1 MSRPQAGEDLRAQ
14 RRDFWFEA
22 GVGFAAF
29 TVPLLIRGLVGSCRV
44 TLQNRHLLEQ
54 ALGGEPFIG
63 VVWHEHLIFLANVF
77 RGTGFTILVSR
88 SRDGEIGTRIAHRLG
103 LRTVRGS
110 SSRGGEEALGEIV
123 ELARGGTSIGFIAD
137 GPRGPRREMKLGA
150 VIAAKLSGRP
160 IVPITCAMRRAVRLN
175 SWDRMQIPLPFTH
188 LVARAGDPIH
198 VPADA
203 SRADCER
210 IRGEVQAE
218 MLKLEEITAAS
229 L

>member
-1 MSRPQAGEDLRAQ
+1 MNREDGRRAQ
-14 RRDFWFEA
+14 RRDFWFEV

-29 TVPLLIRGLVGSCRV
+29 AAPLLIRGLVGSCRV
-44 TLQNRHLLEQ
+44 TLRSAHLLEQ
-54 ALGGEPFIG
+54 AKGGEPFIG
-63 VVWHEHLIFLANVF
+63 VVWHEHLIFLASVF

-88 SRDGEIGTRIAHRLG
+88 SRDGELGARIAHRLG

-123 ELARGGTSIGFIAD
+123 EVARGGASVGFIAD

-160 IVPITCAMRRAVRLN
+160 IVPIVCSMRRAVRLN
-175 SWDRMQIPLPFTH
+175 SWDRMQIPLPFTRI
-188 LVARAGDPIH
+188 VGNAGDPIH

-203 SRADCER
+203 SRAECER
-210 IRGEVQAE
+210 IRQQVQEE
-218 MLKLEEITAAS
+218 MLNVEEIASAAP
-229 L
+229 

>member
-1 MSRPQAGEDLRAQ
+1 MNRPEAGETFRTR
-14 RRDFWFEA
+14 RRDFWFEV

-29 TVPLLIRGLVGSCRV
+29 TVPLLIRGLVGSCRA
-44 TLQNRHLLEQ
+44 TLRNPHLLEQ
-54 ALGGEPFIG
+54 AKGGEPFIG

-88 SRDGEIGTRIAHRLG
+88 SRDGELGARIAERLG

-123 ELARGGTSIGFIAD
+123 DLARGGTSIGFIAD

-175 SWDRMQIPLPFTH
+175 SWDRMQIPLPFTRI
-188 LVARAGDPIH
+188 VANAGDPIH

-210 IRGEVQAE
+210 IRGEIVEE
-218 MLKLEEITAAS
+218 MLKLEEIAHAS

>member
-1 MSRPQAGEDLRAQ
+1 VSREDGRRAQ
-14 RRDFWFEA
+14 RRDFWFEV
-22 GVGFAAF
+22 GVGFAAC
-29 TVPLLIRGLVGSCRV
+29 VAPLFIRGLVGSCRA
-44 TLQNRHLLEQ
+44 TLGNAHLLDE
-54 ALGGEPFIG
+54 ARRGESFIG
-63 VVWHEHLIFLANVF
+63 VVWHEHLIYLANVF

-123 ELARGGTSIGFIAD
+123 DLVRNGMSVAFIAD

-160 IVPITCAMRRAVRLN
+160 IVPITCAMHRSVRLN
-175 SWDRMQIPLPFTH
+175 SWDRMQIPFPFT
-188 LVARAGDPIH
+188 RIISWAGDPMY
-198 VPADA
+198 VPVDA

-210 IRGEVQAE
+210 IRGEVEAE
-218 MLKLEEITAAS
+218 MLKLEERAAAQ

>member
-1 MSRPQAGEDLRAQ
+1 VSQPQAEEDLRAG

-44 TLQNRHLLEQ
+44 TLQNSHLLEQ
-54 ALGGEPFIG
+54 ALSGEPFIG
-63 VVWHEHLIFLANVF
+63 TVWHEDLIFLANVF
-77 RGTGFTILVSR
+77 RGTGFVVLVSR

-110 SSRGGEEALGEIV
+110 SSRGGEEALGAIV
-123 ELARGGTSIGFIAD
+123 DLARGGATVAFIAD
-137 GPRGPRREMKLGA
+137 GPRGPRRELKLGA
-150 VIAAKLSGRP
+150 VMAAKLSGRP
-160 IVPITCAMRRAVRLN
+160 IVPIACSMRRCIRLN
-175 SWDRMQIPLPFTH
+175 SWDRMRIPLPFTRI
-188 LVARAGDPIH
+188 VARAGDPLH

-203 SRADCER
+203 SRAECER
-210 IRGEVQAE
+210 IRQQVQEE
-218 MLKLEEITAAS
+218 MLKLEEIAAAS

>member
-1 MSRPQAGEDLRAQ
+1 VSRPEAAESDRTR
-14 RRDFWFEA
+14 RRDFWFEV

-29 TVPLLIRGLVGSCRV
+29 AAPLLIRGLVGSCRA
-44 TLQNRHLLEQ
+44 TLRNAHLLAQ
-54 ALGGEPFIG
+54 AKGGEPFIG
-63 VVWHEHLIFLANVF
+63 VVWHEHLIFFADVF

-123 ELARGGTSIGFIAD
+123 DLARGGTSIGFIAD
-137 GPRGPRREMKLGA
+137 GPRGPRRELKLGA

-160 IVPITCAMRRAVRLN
+160 IVPIACAMRRAVRLN
-175 SWDRMQIPLPFTH
+175 SWDRMQIPLPFTRI
-188 LVARAGDPIH
+188 VGNAGEPIH

-210 IRGEVQAE
+210 IRREVEQE
-218 MLKLEEITAAS
+218 MLKVEAIAAAS

>member
-1 MSRPQAGEDLRAQ
+1 VSRGEGRRAE
-14 RRDFWFEA
+14 RRDFWFEV

-29 TVPLLIRGLVGSCRV
+29 AAPLFIRGLVGSCRA
-44 TLQNRHLLEQ
+44 TLRNAHLLEQ
-54 ALGGEPFIG
+54 AKGGEPFIG

-123 ELARGGTSIGFIAD
+123 ELARGGASVGFIAD

-175 SWDRMQIPLPFTH
+175 SWDRMQIPLPFTRI
-188 LVARAGDPIH
+188 VANAGDPIH

-203 SRADCER
+203 SRAECER
-210 IRGEVQAE
+210 IRQGIQEE
-218 MLKLEEITAAS
+218 LLELEEIAAAS

>member
-1 MSRPQAGEDLRAQ
+1 MSRLQPGESLRTR
-14 RRDFWFEA
+14 RRDFWFEV
-22 GVGFAAF
+22 GVGLAAF
-29 TVPLLIRGLVGSCRV
+29 AVPPLIRGLVGSCRV
-44 TLQNRHLLEQ
+44 TLRNVHLLEQ
-54 ALGGEPFIG
+54 AKGGDAFIG
-63 VVWHEHLIFLANVF
+63 VVWHEHLIFLADVF

-88 SRDGEIGTRIAHRLG
+88 SRDGEVGTRIAHRLG

-123 ELARGGTSIGFIAD
+123 DLARGGTSIGFIAD

-160 IVPITCAMRRAVRLN
+160 IVPITCAIRRAVRLN
-175 SWDRMQIPLPFTH
+175 SWDRMQIPCPFTRI
-188 LVARAGDPIH
+188 VGNSGEPIH

-210 IRGEVQAE
+210 IRAEVEQE
-218 MLKLEEITAAS
+218 MLRIEAIAAAS

>member
-1 MSRPQAGEDLRAQ
+1 MNREDGRQGQ
-14 RRDFWFEA
+14 RRDFWFEV
-22 GVGFAAF
+22 GIGFAAF
-29 TVPLLIRGLVGSCRV
+29 AAPLLIRGLVGSCRA
-44 TLQNRHLLEQ
+44 TLRQRAPPGAGE
-54 ALGGEPFIG
+54 GGEPFIG
-63 VVWHEHLIFLANVF
+63 VVWHEHLVYMANVF

-110 SSRGGEEALGEIV
+110 SSRGGEEALGAIV
-123 ELARGGTSIGFIAD
+123 DLARGGATVAFIAD

-150 VIAAKLSGRP
+150 IMAAKLSGRP
-160 IVPITCAMRRAVRLN
+160 IVPIACAMRRSIRLN
-175 SWDRMQIPLPFTH
+175 SWDRMQIPLPFT
-188 LVARAGDPIH
+188 RIMSWAGDPIH

-210 IRGEVQAE
+210 IRGEVEQE
-218 MLKLEEITAAS
+218 MLKLEERAAAA

>member
-1 MSRPQAGEDLRAQ
+1 VSRPEAGEDLRTQ

-29 TVPLLIRGLVGSCRV
+29 TVPLLIRGLIGSCRV
-44 TLQNRHLLEQ
+44 TLQNAHLLEQ
-54 ALGGEPFIG
+54 ALRGEPFIG
-63 VVWHEHLIFLANVF
+63 TVWHEDLVFLANVF
-77 RGTGFTILVSR
+77 RGTGFVVLVSR
-88 SRDGEIGTRIAHRLG
+88 SRDGEIGTRIAQGLG

-110 SSRGGEEALGEIV
+110 SSRGGEEALQAIV
-123 ELARGGTSIGFIAD
+123 DLARDGATVAFIAD
-137 GPRGPRREMKLGA
+137 GPRGPRRELKLGA
-150 VIAAKLSGRP
+150 VMAAKLSGRP
-160 IVPITCAMRRAVRLN
+160 IVPIACSMRRAIRLN
-175 SWDRMQIPLPFTH
+175 SWDRMRIPLPFTH

>member
-1 MSRPQAGEDLRAQ
+1 VSLGEGRRAE
-14 RRDFWFEA
+14 RRDFWFEV

-29 TVPLLIRGLVGSCRV
+29 AAPLLIRGLVGSCRA
-44 TLQNRHLLEQ
+44 TLRNAHLLEQ
-54 ALGGEPFIG
+54 AKGGEPFIG

-123 ELARGGTSIGFIAD
+123 DLARGGTSIGFIAD
-137 GPRGPRREMKLGA
+137 GPRGPRRELKLGA

-175 SWDRMQIPLPFTH
+175 SWDRMQIPLPFTRI
-188 LVARAGDPIH
+188 VANAGDPIH

-210 IRGEVQAE
+210 IRGAVEEE
-218 MLKLEEITAAS
+218 MLKLEEIAAAS

>member
-1 MSRPQAGEDLRAQ
+1 MSPPQAAESHRER
-14 RRDFWFEA
+14 RRDFWFEL

-29 TVPLLIRGLVGSCRV
+29 AAPLLIRGLVGSCRA
-44 TLQNRHLLEQ
+44 TLGNRHLLDQ
-54 ALGGEPFIG
+54 ALRGEPFVG
-63 VVWHEHLIFLANVF
+63 VVWHEHLVFFADVF

-110 SSRGGEEALGEIV
+110 SSRGGEEALEEIV
-123 ELARGGTSIGFIAD
+123 DLARGGATVAFIAD

-160 IVPITCAMRRAVRLN
+160 IVPITCAMRRSVRLN
-175 SWDRMQIPLPFTH
+175 SWDRTQIPLPFT
-188 LVARAGDPIH
+188 RIISWAGDPIP

-210 IRGEVQAE
+210 IRREVEAE
-218 MLKLEEITAAS
+218 MLKLEERAAAA

>member
-1 MSRPQAGEDLRAQ
+1 MSRGEGRRAE
-14 RRDFWFEA
+14 RRDFWFEV

-29 TVPLLIRGLVGSCRV
+29 AAPLFIRGLVGSCRA
-44 TLQNRHLLEQ
+44 TLRNAHLLEQ
-54 ALGGEPFIG
+54 AKGGEPFIG

-123 ELARGGTSIGFIAD
+123 ELARGGASVGFIAD

-160 IVPITCAMRRAVRLN
+160 IVPITCAMRRAIRLN
-175 SWDRMQIPLPFTH
+175 SWDRMQIPLPFTRI
-188 LVARAGDPIH
+188 VANAGDPIH

-203 SRADCER
+203 SRAECER
-210 IRGEVQAE
+210 IRQGIQEE
-218 MLKLEEITAAS
+218 LLELEEIAAAS

>member
-1 MSRPQAGEDLRAQ
+1 VSAGEGRAAP
-14 RRDFWFEA
+14 RRDFWFEV

-29 TVPLLIRGLVGSCRV
+29 AGPLLIRGLVGSCRA
-44 TLQNRHLLEQ
+44 TLGNGRLLDE
-54 ALGGEPFIG
+54 ALRGESFIG
-63 VVWHEHLIFLANVF
+63 VVWHEHLIYLANVF

-88 SRDGEIGTRIAHRLG
+88 SRDGEIGTRIAQRLG

-123 ELARGGTSIGFIAD
+123 DVARNGGTVAFIAD

-160 IVPITCAMRRAVRLN
+160 IVPIACAMRRSARLN
-175 SWDRMQIPLPFTH
+175 SWDRMQIPLPFTRI
-188 LVARAGDPIH
+188 VSWAGEPMP

-210 IRGEVQAE
+210 IRREVEAQ
-218 MLKLEEITAAS
+218 MVKLEERSAAA
-229 L
+229 LRRR

>member
-1 MSRPQAGEDLRAQ
+1 VNREDGRPAQ

-22 GVGFAAF
+22 GVGFAAC
-29 TVPLLIRGLVGSCRV
+29 VAPLFIRGLVGSCRESWE
-44 TLQNRHLLEQ
+44 NAYLLDEAQ
-54 ALGGEPFIG
+54 RGNSFIG
-63 VVWHEHLIFLANVF
+63 VVWHEHLIYLADAF

-110 SSRGGEEALGEIV
+110 SSRGGEEALGETV
-123 ELARGGTSIGFIAD
+123 DLARNGMSVAFIAD

-160 IVPITCAMRRAVRLN
+160 LVPITCAMRRSIRLN
-175 SWDRMQIPLPFTH
+175 SWDRMQIPLPFTRI
-188 LVARAGDPIH
+188 VSKAGDPRP
-198 VPADA
+198 VPEDA

-210 IRGEVQAE
+210 IRDEVQQE
-218 MLKLEEITAAS
+218 MFRLEERAAAE

>member
-1 MSRPQAGEDLRAQ
+1 VSRPEAAESVRAS
-14 RRDFWFEA
+14 RRDFWLEV
-22 GVGFAAF
+22 GVGLAAF

-44 TLQNRHLLEQ
+44 TLRNRQLLVQ
-54 ALGGEPFIG
+54 AKGGEPFIG

-77 RGTGFTILVSR
+77 RGTGFTVLVSR

-123 ELARGGTSIGFIAD
+123 DLARGGTSIGFIAD
-137 GPRGPRREMKLGA
+137 GPRGPRRELKLGA
-150 VIAAKLSGRP
+150 IIAAKLSGRP

-175 SWDRMQIPLPFTH
+175 SWDRMQIPLPFTRI
-188 LVARAGDPIH
+188 VGNSGDPIH

-203 SRADCER
+203 SRAECER
-210 IRGEVQAE
+210 IRREVQEE
-218 MLKLEEITAAS
+218 MLKVEAIAAAS

>member
-1 MSRPQAGEDLRAQ
+1 VSREDGRPAQ

-22 GVGFAAF
+22 GVGFAAR
-29 TVPLLIRGLVGSCRV
+29 VAPLLIRGLVGSCRR
-44 TLQNRHLLEQ
+44 TLGNAHLLDD
-54 ALGGEPFIG
+54 ARRGEPFIG
-63 VVWHEHLIFLANVF
+63 VVWHEHLIYLANVF
-77 RGTGFTILVSR
+77 RGTGFAILVSR

-123 ELARGGTSIGFIAD
+123 DLARNGMSVAFIAD

-160 IVPITCAMRRAVRLN
+160 IVPITCAMRRSVRLN
-175 SWDRMQIPLPFTH
+175 SWDRMQVPLPFT
-188 LVARAGDPIH
+188 RIISWAGEPIP
-198 VPADA
+198 VPAEA

-210 IRGEVQAE
+210 IREEVQAE
-218 MLKLEEITAAS
+218 MFRLEARAAAE

>member
-1 MSRPQAGEDLRAQ
+1 VSRPQAGENLRTQ
-14 RRDFWFEA
+14 RRDFWFEI
-22 GVGFAAF
+22 GVGLAAF
-29 TVPLLIRGLVGSCRV
+29 TVPLLIRGLVGSCRA
-44 TLQNRHLLEQ
+44 TLRNGHLLEE
-54 ALGGEPFIG
+54 ARAGEPFIG

-88 SRDGEIGTRIAHRLG
+88 SRDGEIGSRIAHRLG

-110 SSRGGEEALGEIV
+110 SSRGGEEALGAIV
-123 ELARGGTSIGFIAD
+123 DLARGGATVAFIAD
-137 GPRGPRREMKLGA
+137 GPRGPRRELKLGA
-150 VIAAKLSGRP
+150 VMAAKLSGRP

-175 SWDRMQIPLPFTH
+175 SWDRMQIPLPFTRI
-188 LVARAGDPIH
+188 VGNAGDPIH

-210 IRGEVQAE
+210 IRREVEQE
-218 MLKLEEITAAS
+218 MLKLEEIAAAS

>member
-1 MSRPQAGEDLRAQ
+1 MSRPGAAESDRTR
-14 RRDFWFEA
+14 RRDFWFEV
-22 GVGFAAF
+22 GVGLAAF
-29 TVPLLIRGLVGSCRV
+29 AVPPLIRGLVGSCRA
-44 TLQNRHLLEQ
+44 TLRNAHLLAQ
-54 ALGGEPFIG
+54 AKGGEPFIG

-88 SRDGEIGTRIAHRLG
+88 SRDGEIGARIAQRLG

-123 ELARGGTSIGFIAD
+123 DLARGGTSIGFIAD

-160 IVPITCAMRRAVRLN
+160 IVPVTCAMRRAVRLN
-175 SWDRMQIPLPFTH
+175 SWDRMQIPLPFTRI
-188 LVARAGDPIH
+188 VGNAGDPIH

-203 SRADCER
+203 SRTDCER
-210 IRGEVQAE
+210 IRREIEAE
-218 MLKLEEITAAS
+218 MLKLEEIAAAS
-229 L
+229 F

>member
-1 MSRPQAGEDLRAQ
+1 MSRPEAAESVRAS
-14 RRDFWFEA
+14 RRDFWLEV
-22 GVGFAAF
+22 GVGLAAF

-44 TLQNRHLLEQ
+44 TLRNRQLLVQ
-54 ALGGEPFIG
+54 AKGGEPFIG

-77 RGTGFTILVSR
+77 RGTGFTVLVSR

-123 ELARGGTSIGFIAD
+123 DLARGGTSIGFIAD
-137 GPRGPRREMKLGA
+137 GPRGPRRELKLGA
-150 VIAAKLSGRP
+150 IIAAKLSGRP

-175 SWDRMQIPLPFTH
+175 SWDRMQIPLPFTRI
-188 LVARAGDPIH
+188 VGNSGDPIH

-203 SRADCER
+203 SRAECER
-210 IRGEVQAE
+210 IRREVQEE
-218 MLKLEEITAAS
+218 MLKVEAIAAAS